1 MSTHSF
7 IHGYLTGYLHKAAR
21 MVPKSTE
28 PWAPSFS
35 VQAAPPPPDSAPL
48 APPLPKPTKPP
59 DIESNEISSK
69 KTANG
74 VDRGTKDSD

>member
-1 MSTHSF
+1 MISNGY
-7 IHGYLTGYLHKAAR
+7 IHGYLLGYVQKTGQI
-21 MVPKSTE
+21 VSKSTE
-28 PWAPSFS
+28 SWAPSFS
-35 VQAAPPPPDSAPL
+35 VQAAPPPSDSALL

-74 VDRGTKDSD
+74 ADIGTKP

>member
-1 MSTHSF
+1 MISNGY
-7 IHGYLTGYLHKAAR
+7 IHGYLLGYMHKSAE
-21 MVPKSTE
+21 S
-28 PWAPSFS
+28 WAPSFS
-35 VQAAPPPPDSAPL
+35 VQAAPPPSDSAPL